1 MCDCKSYQ
9 VVESLKQMAWN
20 RAKGELLSILAGYW
34 GRQDEYE
41 RLRSIFYEFI
51 EKIENESQ
59 LA

>member
-1 MCDCKSYQ
+1 MCDCKSYRI
-9 VVESLKQMAWN
+9 EDSLKHMAWA

-51 EKIENESQ
+51 EKIENESP